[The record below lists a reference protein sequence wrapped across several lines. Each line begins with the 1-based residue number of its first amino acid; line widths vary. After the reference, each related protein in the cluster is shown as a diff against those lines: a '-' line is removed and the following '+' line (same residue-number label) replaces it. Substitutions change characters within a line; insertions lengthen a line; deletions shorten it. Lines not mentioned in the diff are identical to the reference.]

1 LQDLQEGARLLF
13 MPANKNALIRYKTI
27 DACLRNR
34 FRSYTLNDLVEAC
47 SEALYDAEGIRKG
60 VSMRTVQGDLQ
71 IMRSDKLG
79 YNAPI
84 EVYDHKYYRYGDPD
98 YSIMNMP
105 FSQNDYDVMTEAAD
119 MLRQLGDFDQFAEFA
134 DVIGRLQDKLSMAK
148 HNRHPLIIF
157 DSVANLKGLRYLNP
171 LYKYIAHKRAINVK
185 YKSFRM
191 KDVAEFILS
200 PLLLKEFRNRW
211 FVFGINNETKKIQN
225 LALDRIESLEPSDE
239 IYVEDAEFNAER
251 YFSDMIGVSRKIKDR
266 PRKIRFVASEE
277 QSKYIK
283 TKPLH
288 HTQKLISEN
297 EQDHSCIFEIKVIV
311 NVEMYSVFMSYG
323 EGVRIISPASVVA
336 SMQQKLRTMSEQYNN
351 KD

>member
-1 LQDLQEGARLLF
+1 
-13 MPANKNALIRYKTI
+13 
-27 DACLRNR
+27 
-34 FRSYTLNDLVEAC
+34 
-47 SEALYDAEGIRKG
+47 
-60 VSMRTVQGDLQ
+60 
-71 IMRSDKLG
+71 
-79 YNAPI
+79 
-84 EVYDHKYYRYGDPD
+84 
-98 YSIMNMP
+98 
-105 FSQNDYDVMTEAAD
+105 MTEAAD

-225 LALDRIESLEPSDE
+225 LALDRIEGLEPSDE
-239 IYVEDAEFNAER
+239 IYLEDAEFNAER
-251 YFSDMIGVSRKIKDR
+251 YFSNMIGVSRKINDR